1 MDGPLSY
8 ACAQARDSPVFR
20 LPHGFA
26 RCSGS
31 EPLPVRR
38 VCFVSCVTMID
49 AKEAAMAAV
58 TNGLRPCGCLAAGA
72 MVLLTGCGHHE
83 SPPAP
88 APPRVS
94 VVTVRSQPVPITTEL
109 PGRVTAYRTADVRP
123 QVTGIILKR
132 LFVEGSEVRAG
143 QQLYQIDPA
152 PYKAAYDSAVA
163 AHVSAR
169 ALAQRD
175 RSLVE
180 TNLVSKQDYD
190 NAEAAYLQAQA
201 AVETAHI
208 NLIYT
213 KVLSPITGRISRSF
227 VTEGALATANQ
238 ATALA
243 NVQQLDPIY
252 VDVTQPSTTLLR
264 LRREA
269 EAGLLTQNE
278 AGKTQVR
285 VRLEDGTDYRHPGTL
300 EFSEVT
306 VDQGTGS
313 VTLRAL
319 MPNQHRILLPGMF
332 VREEID
338 EGLRRDAVLAPQ
350 QGISHNQK
358 GEPTALVV
366 DRAGTVTLRVLTTD
380 RAVGDQWLVAS
391 GLAPGDRV
399 IVEGLQSAK
408 PGAKVVA
415 EEYKRTADESSPG
428 GAAAAWASATA
439 RPTSE

>member
-1 MDGPLSY
+1 MP
-8 ACAQARDSPVFR
+8 
-20 LPHGFA
+20 
-26 RCSGS
+26 
-31 EPLPVRR
+31 
-38 VCFVSCVTMID
+38 
-49 AKEAAMAAV
+49 AV
-58 TNGLRPCGCLAAGA
+58 TASLRTFPYSRLRYPGGRLVAGTA
-72 MVLLTGCGHHE
+72 VLLAGCGHHAP
-83 SPPAP
+83 PPAP
-88 APPRVS
+88 PPPRVS
-94 VVTVRSQPVPITTEL
+94 VVTLRAQAVPIVTEL
-109 PGRVTAYRTADVRP
+109 PGRVNAYRTADVRP
-123 QVTGIILKR
+123 QVNGIILKR
-132 LFVEGSEVRAG
+132 LFVEGSEVRVG

-163 AHVSAR
+163 ANASAR

-269 EAGLLTQNE
+269 EAGLLKQNE

-319 MPNQHRILLPGMF
+319 MPNPERLLLPGMF
-332 VREEID
+332 VREEIQ
-338 EGLRRDAVLAPQ
+338 EGVRQDAVLAPQ
-350 QGISHNQK
+350 QGVSHDQK
-358 GEPTALVV
+358 GEPNALVV
-366 DRAGTVTLRVLTTD
+366 GPDDIVQLRNLEVDRAI
-380 RAVGDQWLVAS
+380 GDQWVVSS
-391 GLAPGDRV
+391 GLKPGDRV
-399 IVEGLQSAK
+399 IVEGIQSAK
-408 PGAKVVA
+408 PGSKVVA
-415 EEYKRTADESSPG
+415 EEYQPTKKTVRQAG
-428 GAAAAWASATA
+428 ATA
-439 RPTSE
+439 PIAAE

>member
-1 MDGPLSY
+1 
-8 ACAQARDSPVFR
+8 
-20 LPHGFA
+20 
-26 RCSGS
+26 
-31 EPLPVRR
+31 
-38 VCFVSCVTMID
+38 
-49 AKEAAMAAV
+49 MAAV

-72 MVLLTGCGHHE
+72 MVLLTGCGHHG

-269 EAGLLTQNE
+269 EAGLLKQNE

-319 MPNQHRILLPGMF
+319 MPNPERLLLPGMF
-332 VREEID
+332 VREEIQ
-338 EGLRRDAVLAPQ
+338 EGVRQDAVLAPQ
-350 QGISHNQK
+350 QGVSHDQK
-358 GEPTALVV
+358 GEPNALIVGPDDIVELRPLGV
-366 DRAGTVTLRVLTTD
+366 DRAI
-380 RAVGDQWLVAS
+380 GDQWVVSS
-391 GLAPGDRV
+391 GLKPGDRV
-399 IVEGLQSAK
+399 IVEGIQSAK
-408 PGAKVVA
+408 PGSKVVA
-415 EEYKRTADESSPG
+415 EEYQPTKKTVRQAG
-428 GAAAAWASATA
+428 ATA
-439 RPTSE
+439 PIAAE